1 MTQSAKQQRFGK
13 CLLER
18 VIGSGARS
26 TVYLAWHEGLQIP
39 VAVKVMKRVTGPQEA
54 QSTERFVR
62 EARIAAQLSHPNIVR
77 VYDCGERGDSCYLVL
92 EYIEGENC
100 RDKLDQWGVFD
111 WQRAVQIIR
120 QVAEGL
126 AYASRKGIIHRDLK
140 PENIMIDNEGNARM
154 ADLGLA
160 KEMVTH
166 GSSATQDGDVLG
178 TPYYMS
184 PEQIRQPSDVD
195 FRADIY
201 SLGATLHHMVV
212 GEPPFEAAT
221 PFEIMA
227 KHLNEPLPDP
237 RTRRPELSAAL
248 CAVIMR
254 CMAKDPKDRYPHY
267 AELIR
272 DLDMLTSCAPE
283 EVASAPVSASTA
295 APRLPAAAPPALAAL
310 AASVPAAPERA
321 AVRPVELPATRVQV
335 RARADGRGRAGGLRA
350 ADRVPLPVSGQPRRR
365 GGRHLRR
372 RRHAAGD
379 GRLRRP
385 RAARGLRRGRADGRG
400 RHGRAGGRD
409 RDAVQARGHGGPA
422 AARERAAGRGRL
434 LLQHVVERLRGARAR
449 PLADGGRGDRGGD
462 RGLRGR
468 VPGRRLHGR
477 LLHPHAAGRARLRP
491 ARGAQAGRAPVGGP
505 GRRGAAHA
513 RRGLHR
519 P

>member
-1 MTQSAKQQRFGK
+1 MTQSTKQQRFGK

-111 WQRAVQIIR
+111 WQRAVQIVR

-201 SLGATLHHMVV
+201 SLGATLHHMVT
-212 GEPPFEAAT
+212 GEPPFDAAT

-227 KHLNEPLPDP
+227 KHLNEPLLDP
-237 RTRRPELSAAL
+237 RTRRPELPAPL

-254 CMAKDPKDRYPHY
+254 CMAKDPRDRYPHY

-272 DLDMLTSCAPE
+272 DLDMLTNG
-283 EVASAPVSASTA
+283 SADGIPLPPANA
-295 APRLPAAAPPALAAL
+295 ERREPAAPALAAT
-310 AASVPAAPERA
+310 AAVAQATAAPARA
-321 AVRPVELPATRVQV
+321 LRPMDLPATRAQV
-335 RARADGRGRAGGLRA
+335 RARATGLAALVGYVLLIVLLYQLLATHAGVLAATAGAAGMVLLAAGCAWAVLRVRTDAEEPTAEDGTDGLEGLLA
-350 ADRVPLPVSGQPRRR
+350 QHMPA
-365 GGRHLRR
+365 
-372 RRHAAGD
+372 RRHAGAAPARMPSAG
-379 GRLRRP
+379 RS
-385 RAARGLRRGRADGRG
+385 GLR
-400 RHGRAGGRD
+400 
-409 RDAVQARGHGGPA
+409 
-422 AARERAAGRGRL
+422 
-434 LLQHVVERLRGARAR
+434 LQHVL
-449 PLADGGRGDRGGD
+449 
-462 RGLRGR
+462 
-468 VPGRRLHGR
+468 
-477 LLHPHAAGRARLRP
+477 AGRHHAC
-491 ARGAQAGRAPVGGP
+491 
-505 GRRGAAHA
+505 A
-513 RRGLHR
+513 RRMAG
-519 P
+519 